1 MISRS
6 EGKRK
11 ERRAVRKT
19 CFFLRFVVRNIPEWL
34 HSLSVSVDLSAP
46 SVMYSVGHGHAQTI
60 PRSFLLLTS
69 YSLPFPFP
77 RYVYPAYTFKFHGV
91 AFLKSR
97 AQLMYSGVRFPRCRR
112 TPRTRLRPLVGFYA
126 PVDSTAYTPRD
137 SAHMRA
143 RPNAFTSIYPKRRAL
158 SFSRSF
164 CL

>member
-1 MISRS
+1 MFFFAFCSTKHSGMASLVVCFGGPVCAIRYVF
-6 EGKRK
+6 
-11 ERRAVRKT
+11 RRTRTRTNDPA
-19 CFFLRFVVRNIPEWL
+19 F
-34 HSLSVSVDLSAP
+34 LSALD
-46 SVMYSVGHGHAQTI
+46 I
-60 PRSFLLLTS
+60 LLP
-69 YSLPFPFP
+69 SLPFPFP
-77 RYVYPAYTFKFHGV
+77 RYVYPAYTFKLHGA